1 MISIKYASSIFFAE
15 KEELWHDL
23 MYNVLYIIKLPRLK
37 NLIFWCLTD
46 DQNVWDGF
54 LGQKNGLEKR
64 WAVIVA
70 PELMF

>member
-1 MISIKYASSIFFAE
+1 
-15 KEELWHDL
+15 